1 MINKPKKKW
10 NRTHMFVKEDKS
22 KSNYKNDPKEHPGYV
37 FEQSKTH
44 YKTITFTHHPTTNG
58 ISNRKLKHNIDPS
71 DAGDCYGVRY
81 TAPRP
86 KSDFKPADKPYRIH
100 KDDFPIIKE
109 LKSSGSSSRKAK
121 KK

>member
-1 MINKPKKKW
+1 MTKKTKKKW
-10 NRTHMFVKEDKS
+10 NRTHLFVKEDKS

-44 YKTITFTHHPTTNG
+44 YKAITFTHHPTTNG
-58 ISNRKLKHNIDPS
+58 RANRKLNYNIDPNGV
-71 DAGDCYGVRY
+71 GDSYGVRY

-100 KDDFPIIKE
+100 KDDYSIIKD
-109 LKSSGSSSRKAK
+109 LKAPPKSK
-121 KK
+121 KKKK